1 MRNFLLRTIL
11 GPVIPDY
18 GSIEELPVQYRQAS
32 ALMAPKKGS
41 QSGEPGE
48 AEKPISE
55 SPTNDP
61 QPS

>member
-1 MRNFLLRTIL
+1 VKNALLRAIL

-18 GSIEELPVQYRQAS
+18 GSIEDLPQQYRQAS

-48 AEKPISE
+48 ANPPITE